1 MNSIRRMAG
10 LLVMLV
16 LLLSNLSNVVYVSE
30 AQTTTVTTTSTITS
44 TVTSYTTVTSS
55 TVTRTVTGT
64 RTTYTTSTTTAD
76 VTSTHTSTQTVATT
90 VTRTTTTTITE
101 QQTQDTIRP
110 TVRVIA
116 PNGGE
121 RLSPGSVFRIRWEA
135 SDNVGVTSVYIRLY
149 QEGVMRVIIADN
161 LPNTGYYD
169 WTVPNRP
176 GSNYKIVV
184 IARDAAGNFGEDES
198 DGTFEIVGAAV
209 TAILQIGIRH
219 TYIGDLRIWVG
230 VEGGREVL
238 IWNREGGSAQNLF
251 REWDLLQ
258 LGFTTNDLPP
268 SESRRWY
275 LRIRDEANRDE
286 GRLEYFRII
295 YQGQT
300 YESQEHPEI
309 RDYQEVRAWIS
320 PTTPQ
325 PFDFRISVLPS
336 SRMVIV
342 GEIATFTVRVDLVS
356 GSPEQVHL
364 SVSGLPSGT
373 TGSFNPASGTPTFT
387 STLSIRTSSIT
398 PPGQYSITIRA
409 SGGGQTRE
417 DVVTLL
423 VLQIPT
429 LNVNVRDVA
438 TSSRNAYFRLE
449 TPSYGDVLSQ
459 MREELSRI
467 IGPGLRAI
475 YVHEIKVRIE
485 ASSGTQM
492 IILPLQKELNI
503 GPQAALFIAGQIIG
517 RIQYIGLLWDF
528 FMLIFDIFG
537 ELDEFK
543 PVNVYEFSKSYPAN
557 SINDVVNSLLN
568 KKDKYIVHLESVDRR
583 DNWQVTFGIIVTYS
597 LDYTGTVVPG
607 YPPTTQLTWTRFVTI
622 SVVEE

>member
-1 MNSIRRMAG
+1 
-10 LLVMLV
+10 
-16 LLLSNLSNVVYVSE
+16 
-30 AQTTTVTTTSTITS
+30 
-44 TVTSYTTVTSS
+44 
-55 TVTRTVTGT
+55 
-64 RTTYTTSTTTAD
+64 
-76 VTSTHTSTQTVATT
+76 
-90 VTRTTTTTITE
+90 
-101 QQTQDTIRP
+101 
-110 TVRVIA
+110 
-116 PNGGE
+116 
-121 RLSPGSVFRIRWEA
+121 
-135 SDNVGVTSVYIRLY
+135 
-149 QEGVMRVIIADN
+149 
-161 LPNTGYYD
+161 
-169 WTVPNRP
+169 
-176 GSNYKIVV
+176 VV

-517 RIQYIGLLWDF
+517 RIPYIGLLWDF

-568 KKDKYIVHLESVDRR
+568 KKDKYIVHLELVDRR

>member
-1 MNSIRRMAG
+1 
-10 LLVMLV
+10 
-16 LLLSNLSNVVYVSE
+16 
-30 AQTTTVTTTSTITS
+30 
-44 TVTSYTTVTSS
+44 
-55 TVTRTVTGT
+55 
-64 RTTYTTSTTTAD
+64 
-76 VTSTHTSTQTVATT
+76 
-90 VTRTTTTTITE
+90 
-101 QQTQDTIRP
+101 
-110 TVRVIA
+110 
-116 PNGGE
+116 
-121 RLSPGSVFRIRWEA
+121 
-135 SDNVGVTSVYIRLY
+135 
-149 QEGVMRVIIADN
+149 
-161 LPNTGYYD
+161 
-169 WTVPNRP
+169 
-176 GSNYKIVV
+176 VV

-517 RIQYIGLLWDF
+517 RIPYIGLLWDF

>member
-16 LLLSNLSNVVYVSE
+16 LLLSNLSQVVYVSE

>member
-64 RTTYTTSTTTAD
+64 RTTYTTSTTTAN

-517 RIQYIGLLWDF
+517 RIPYIGLLWDF